1 MLLKMKQ
8 PDARQLAQQ
17 INILNAAVH
26 AICFVLTADQK
37 RQALDVFE
45 PLTQFVQAKLE
56 ASPSPDEEL
65 KALVEL
71 QQSIRLAL
79 LRPSQNPSS

>member
-1 MLLKMKQ
+1 MKQ

-26 AICFVLTADQK
+26 AICVVLTDDQK

-56 ASPSPDEEL
+56 ASPSPDDEL
-65 KALVEL
+65 KAVVEL
-71 QQSIRLAL
+71 QQSIRSVL
-79 LRPSQNPSS
+79 LRQSPSPPS

>member
-1 MLLKMKQ
+1 MKQ

-17 INILNAAVH
+17 INILNAALH
-26 AICFVLTADQK
+26 AICIVLTDDQK
-37 RQALDVFE
+37 RQALEVFE

-56 ASPSPDEEL
+56 ASPSPDDEL

-71 QQSIRLAL
+71 QQSIRSVL
-79 LRPSQNPSS
+79 LRQSQSPSS